1 MSLLPTTSGSAGRSE
16 APARHHVFLWLAGA
30 PEKLA
35 EPALEACKARQNPI
49 YLSVV
54 SAWEIQVKSQLGK
67 LTLDDPLAELV
78 REQQAVNGLR
88 ILGVELSHVLELEAL
103 PSIHGD
109 TFDRLLIAEF
119 GSGEEELF
127 ADVVLH
133 QAPHQG
139 ALGQAAAHR
148 RPSPAPIGAA

>member
-1 MSLLPTTSGSAGRSE
+1 MKLLLDT
-16 APARHHVFLWLAGA
+16 HVFLWLAGG
-30 PEKLA
+30 PEKLTGR
-35 EPALEACKARQNPI
+35 ALEACKNRRNPI

-109 TFDRLLIAEF
+109 PFDRLLVAQARVE
-119 GSGEEELF
+119 SHHLVT
-127 ADVVLH
+127 ADRTV
-133 QAPHQG
+133 
-139 ALGQAAAHR
+139 R
-148 RPSPAPIGAA
+148 RYPAQFVW

>member
-1 MSLLPTTSGSAGRSE
+1 MRLLLDT
-16 APARHHVFLWLAGA
+16 HVFLWLAGA
-30 PEKLA
+30 PEKLT
-35 EPALEACKARQNPI
+35 EQALEACKARQNPI

-109 TFDRLLIAEF
+109 PFDRLLIAQARVESF
-119 GSGEEELF
+119 HLVT
-127 ADVVLH
+127 ADRTIRQYPV
-133 QAPHQG
+133 
-139 ALGQAAAHR
+139 
-148 RPSPAPIGAA
+148 SFIW